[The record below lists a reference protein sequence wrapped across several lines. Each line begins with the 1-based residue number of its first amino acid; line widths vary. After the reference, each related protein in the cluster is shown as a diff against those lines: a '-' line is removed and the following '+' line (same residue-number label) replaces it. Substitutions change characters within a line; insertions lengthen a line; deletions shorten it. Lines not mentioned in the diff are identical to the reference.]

1 MIFGAPLTM
10 ANLLIQQVSKVE
22 LRALIKE
29 VVREELTQL
38 HGTPHAQDG
47 ELLKAKDVARLLK
60 CSVQTV
66 YNYRRRGI
74 IKSCRKAGRSLYF
87 SRQHIDEALK
97 TIVHPKHLQ
106 H

>member
-1 MIFGAPLTM
+1 MTKGDWTQVMKRKIITEIPL
-10 ANLLIQQVSKVE
+10 E
-22 LRALIKE
+22 EFRALMKT

-74 IKSCRKAGRSLYF
+74 IKSCKKAGRSLYF

-97 TIVHPKHLQ
+97 LLFTQTLN
-106 H
+106 

>member
-1 MIFGAPLTM
+1 MEKLILT
-10 ANLLIQQVSKVE
+10 NFSKEEFSELLE
-22 LRALIKE
+22 TALQKRISNSPSNDCTNE
-29 VVREELTQL
+29 
-38 HGTPHAQDG
+38 A

-74 IKSCRKAGRSLYF
+74 IKSYKKAGRSLYF

-97 TIVHPKHLQ
+97 TIVHPKHLTKNS
-106 H
+106 